1 MTELVKFDVFLSHN
15 SQDKPLVE
23 KIAAWLKEQHIT
35 VWYDEWELRPGIP
48 WQNKLEQGILHSRA
62 IVVCFGASGVGR
74 WHEPEMRAA
83 LHESLKRGCPV
94 IPVLLPGCPQNF
106 DLPIFLQDRL
116 WIDFRQ
122 DIENQ
127 KEKARL
133 LWGITGQNPY
143 NRDHKNDNPVQKPT
157 SHSIVKK
164 GELQR
169 LQTRYQ
175 QLQHNHQMV
184 CENIEA
190 SREDYDTETRT
201 REKLQYKRKLDKEQA
216 ELEKIEEEMRTIE
229 SQIEALQ

>member
-1 MTELVKFDVFLSHN
+1 MTQLVEFDVFLSHN
-15 SQDKPLVE
+15 SQDKPFVE
-23 KIAAWLKEQHIT
+23 KIAAWLTEQHIN
-35 VWYDEWELRPGIP
+35 VWYAEWELRPGIP
-48 WQNKLEQGILHSRA
+48 WQSKLEQGILSSLT
-62 IVVCFGASGVGR
+62 IVVCFGASGLGK
-74 WHEPEMRAA
+74 WHEPEMRTA
-83 LHESLKRGCPV
+83 LHESMKRGCPV

-106 DLPIFLQDRL
+106 DMPLLLQDRL

-122 DIENQ
+122 DVENQ

-143 NRDHKNDNPVQKPT
+143 NKDHKSIKSRQKPI

-169 LQTRYQ
+169 LQTRYRQ
-175 QLQHNHQMV
+175 ILHTHQMV

-201 REKLQYKRKLDKEQA
+201 REKLQCKRKLDKEQA
-216 ELEKIEEEMRTIE
+216 ELAKIEEDMRMIE
-229 SQIEALQ
+229 TQIEALQ